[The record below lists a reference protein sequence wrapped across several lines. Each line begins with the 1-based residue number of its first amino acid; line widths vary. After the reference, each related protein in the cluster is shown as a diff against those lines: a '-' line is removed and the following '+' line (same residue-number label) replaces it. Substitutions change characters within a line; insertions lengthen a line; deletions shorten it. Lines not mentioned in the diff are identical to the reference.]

1 MVHTAI
7 KRAFSIAKINK
18 ILITTAWLLLFLGL
32 AVRVLAADGE
42 ISVQGN
48 KILRDGKPWIAKG
61 VTIVGV
67 VAPEKRLGGPYV
79 QAHKFFGPT
88 ELDAA
93 KQYGAD
99 LIRFQVSQAGSDR
112 QSEIYSDEY
121 PNAVKLAVALARS
134 KGFSVIVSLQS
145 QPPSGVKETG
155 MPSDKSVRA
164 WQSLAPLFADDRGV
178 MLEIFNEPS
187 PEGPEATPSHDWDT
201 WRQRMQPIVDEIR
214 RHGGRNVLLLD
225 GLFWAQMLDG
235 APRLNDPL
243 GQIAYAEHPYISP
256 RLRNRQDW
264 DRMFGNFASN
274 HPVMVTE
281 WNATG
286 RKNCTEAMPQWAADM
301 VAYVRDR
308 QIGLVGWAFDLP
320 GTLIANFDWSLTNY
334 NGFYCGPDTRFGA
347 GELIHGY
354 FSTRAN

>member
-1 MVHTAI
+1 MHASGVI
-7 KRAFSIAKINK
+7 VVCLLAF
-18 ILITTAWLLLFLGL
+18 L
-32 AVRVLAADGE
+32 AVPAPVFAADGE

-48 KILRDGKPWIAKG
+48 KFLRDGKPWIARG

-67 VAPEKRLGGPYV
+67 VAPEKSLRGPYV
-79 QAHKFFGPT
+79 QAHKFFGPA

-99 LIRFQVSQAGSDR
+99 LIRFQVSQAGSNKL
-112 QSEIYSDEY
+112 SGIYSDDY
-121 PNAVKLAVALARS
+121 LDAVKSAVALARG

-145 QPPSGVKETG
+145 EKPSGVDETG
-155 MPSDKSVRA
+155 MPNEKAVQA
-164 WQSLAPLFADDRGV
+164 WQSLAPLFGDDRGV

-187 PEGPEATPSHDWDT
+187 PNGPDTTSSHDWDT
-201 WRQRMQPIVDEIR
+201 WQKTMQPLVDEIR
-214 RHGGRNVLLLD
+214 RRGARNVLLLD
-225 GLFWAQMLDG
+225 GLYWSQVLDG

-243 GQIAYAEHPYISP
+243 SQVAYAEHPYMSP

-264 DRMFGNFASN
+264 ESMFGRFASN

-286 RKNCTEAMPQWAADM
+286 RKNCIPSVPQWAADM
-301 VAYVRDR
+301 LAYLHEH

-320 GTLIANFDWSLTNY
+320 GTLSANYDWSMTNY
-334 NGFYCGPDTRFGA
+334 NGFYCGPVERFGA
-347 GELIHGY
+347 GELIHNY
-354 FSTRAN
+354 FMAQ